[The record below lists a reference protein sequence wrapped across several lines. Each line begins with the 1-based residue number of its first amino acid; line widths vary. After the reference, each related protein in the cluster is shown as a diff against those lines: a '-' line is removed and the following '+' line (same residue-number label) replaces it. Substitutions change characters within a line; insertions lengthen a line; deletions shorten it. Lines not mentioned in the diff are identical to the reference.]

1 LEANMSEMLNAERAR
16 GLLPRRPVDGY
27 KGTFGSLLVVAGSI
41 NYPGAAA
48 LACAGAGRV
57 GAGLVTLATG
67 RSVLGG
73 AGRGPEV
80 TLLPLP
86 EADWGAIG
94 PEAVEELE
102 KHIASY
108 QALVIGPGLGR
119 AEPTGLFI
127 QRMLGL
133 EQPKA
138 RGRVGF
144 VSASAAS
151 AVGEA
156 RKALELP
163 PTVLDADGLNLL
175 AGIEDWPEHMPKNRF
190 VFTPHPGEMRRLL
203 KVDALDMDSEAVAR
217 DAAAHWGQ
225 VVVLKGA
232 TTVIAGPDGATL
244 VHEGNNPALA
254 TAGTGDVLAGAIGG
268 LLAQGLALFDAAALG
283 VYLHAAAAGL
293 VRDELGDTGT
303 LASDLLLKLPKAI
316 KQLR

>member
-1 LEANMSEMLNAERAR
+1 MSEILDAARAR
-16 GLLPRRPVDGY
+16 GLLPKRPVDGY

-41 NYPGAAA
+41 HYPGAAT

-73 AGRGPEV
+73 GGRGPEV

-102 KHIASY
+102 KRIASY
-108 QALVIGPGLGR
+108 QALVIGPGLGQ

-133 EQPKA
+133 ERPKT
-138 RGRVGF
+138 RSRVGF
-144 VSASAAS
+144 VGNSAAN
-151 AVGEA
+151 APAGED

-175 AGIEDWPEHMPKNRF
+175 AGIEDWPEHMPKDRF

-203 KVDALDMDSEAVAR
+203 KVDDLDADTAIVAR
-217 DAAAHWGQ
+217 DAATRWGQ

-232 TTVIAGPDGATL
+232 TTVVAGPDGRTL

-254 TAGTGDVLAGAIGG
+254 TAGTGDVLSGAIGG

-283 VYLHAAAAGL
+283 VYLHAAAGEL
-293 VRDELGDTGT
+293 VRAELGEMGT
-303 LASDLLLKLPKAI
+303 LASDLLLRLPKAI
-316 KQLR
+316 MALRG